1 MGRLGFV
8 WGGGGGGGVGEMCFV
23 LKVEGR
29 GEGMGGGGGGGGA
42 FLLPSRRKDA
52 FGVQQ
57 YLQRVLHLF
66 LWSASFPL
74 KTVHTEHIN
83 RVM

>member
-1 MGRLGFV
+1 MCLCFD
-8 WGGGGGGGVGEMCFV
+8 GGG
-23 LKVEGR
+23 KGR
-29 GEGMGGGGGGGGA
+29 GYVKRGGGA

-52 FGVQQ
+52 FDVYR

-83 RVM
+83 RLM